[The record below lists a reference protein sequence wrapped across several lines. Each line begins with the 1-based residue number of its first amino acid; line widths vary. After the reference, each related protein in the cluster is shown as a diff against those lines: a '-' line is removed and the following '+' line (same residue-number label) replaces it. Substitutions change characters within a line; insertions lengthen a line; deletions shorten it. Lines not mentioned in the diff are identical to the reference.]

1 MVKCYVVH
9 IVLALALYF
18 KCSHCYRFL
27 WEIFASPTSRMIWYW
42 LHKICFTV
50 GLNDSVFK
58 LLKRKTSMKPQDKVC
73 GIVFDAISIKLDYI
87 TVQLLMGLKID
98 LNITL
103 TILISKLSLLWYL
116 CQRSFAVNGSFRI
129 FAFP

>member
-1 MVKCYVVH
+1 
-9 IVLALALYF
+9 
-18 KCSHCYRFL
+18 
-27 WEIFASPTSRMIWYW
+27 
-42 LHKICFTV
+42 
-50 GLNDSVFK
+50 
-58 LLKRKTSMKPQDKVC
+58 MKPQDKVC

-87 TVQLLMGLKID
+87 TVQLLIGLKID